1 MALDIGDR
9 RIGIAVSDPFGEYAM
24 PCDTYFR
31 TRDLSSDAAGL
42 AKIAEGK
49 GVGEIVCGLPLNAE
63 GNEGEQAE
71 KTRRFVAV
79 LAEKTSLPIAWEDER
94 FTTAAAREVQIMG
107 GVKRGD
113 RKRTIDSIAASYI
126 LESYLARRKKQQR
139 NGEAASAAEE
149 DKEG

>member
-1 MALDIGDR
+1 M
-9 RIGIAVSDPFGEYAM
+9 
-24 PCDTYFR
+24 
-31 TRDLSSDAAGL
+31 
-42 AKIAEGK
+42 
-49 GVGEIVCGLPLNAE
+49 
-63 GNEGEQAE
+63 
-71 KTRRFVAV
+71 

-139 NGEAASAAEE
+139 NGGAASAAEE
-149 DKEG
+149 DNDG

>member
-1 MALDIGDR
+1 MDFFTEMKRSLESTGKQVAKKTKDFSESLQLK
-9 RIGIAVSDPFGEYAM
+9 S
-24 PCDTYFR
+24 
-31 TRDLSSDAAGL
+31 
-42 AKIAEGK
+42 KIAAEK

-139 NGEAASAAEE
+139 NGGAASAAEE
-149 DKEG
+149 DNDG

>member
-31 TRDLSSDAAGL
+31 TCDLSSDAAAL
-42 AKIAEGK
+42 AKIAAEK
-49 GVGEIVCGLPLNAE
+49 GGEIVCGLPLNAE

-126 LESYLARRKKQQR
+126 LEGYLSRMKTKK
-139 NGEAASAAEE
+139 GL
-149 DKEG
+149 